1 MFGDKASMSRV
12 LLIAFSL
19 LLNGNVG
26 ILLAAGH
33 AAAAISALKYGTE
46 VADSR
51 VSLQKRVLVTE
62 SDLNDPVG
70 PLEESAP
77 EEELPFEY
85 EVAYGDYQDY
95 DDSQDDDDDDDDV
108 DDEEDTETC
117 DLQQDDID
125 MYGCLQLY
133 LLWLVPMTHLNQLSG
148 MQLPICAKQ
157 QRLHSRRALHPLPTS
172 LLLHWWSK
180 KVAAVHSISGL
191 DVGALLCSVRG
202 G

>member
-1 MFGDKASMSRV
+1 MFGDSASMSRV
-12 LLIAFSL
+12 LLITFSL

-33 AAAAISALKYGTE
+33 AAAATSAFDYGTE

-51 VSLQKRVLVTE
+51 VFPQKRVLVTD

-85 EVAYGDYQDY
+85 EVDYGDYQDY

-125 MYGCLQLY
+125 MYGCLPLN
-133 LLWLVPMTHLNQLSG
+133 LLWLVPMMHLNQLSG
-148 MQLPICAKQ
+148 MQLPICARQ

-172 LLLHWWSK
+172 LLLH
-180 KVAAVHSISGL
+180 
-191 DVGALLCSVRG
+191 
-202 G
+202 